1 MTTVTVTRKDHSRG
15 RPVVAESP
23 DPRRWWALVLLA
35 LAEFMV
41 ILDASIVNIALP
53 SIQRGL
59 HFSKDNLSWVVNAY
73 ILAFGGLLLLG
84 GRMADLRGR
93 RHMFI
98 VGLGVFAGA
107 SLVGGLSGS
116 QGQLIASRAV
126 QGVGAAMLAPAAL
139 ALVTTIFSE
148 GAERNKALGIWGAVA
163 GSGAAAG
170 VLLGGVLTS
179 GLSWRWVLFVNV
191 PVAFL
196 AALLAPRLLSES
208 RAQATRRS
216 FDLAGAISVTAGL
229 TSLVYAL
236 IEAQKVGWG
245 TARTIG
251 LLATATMLLV
261 GFVIIELRAPAPLV
275 PFAIFRLRA
284 VAGANAVALL
294 VGAALISMFFF
305 LTLYMQEVLGYSA
318 IKAGLSQLPLAG
330 TIILAAALAPHLVG
344 RIGPRLAI
352 AIGLGLLGGG
362 LVWFAQIP
370 THGVFLDDLLGPS
383 LIIAA
388 GLGLTYVPMTI
399 ASVSGVSKNQT
410 GLASGLINTTQQVGG
425 ALGLAIAATVANSQ
439 TDHYLRA
446 AHRGTLALRAALTHG
461 FRAGFLVDAGF
472 ATLGILAA
480 LTLIQRIRFAADQ
493 PASEPMAQPAAQTP
507 A

>member
-1 MTTVTVTRKDHSRG
+1 MTTVTDTRRDHSRG
-15 RPVVAESP
+15 RPIVAYSP

-53 SIQRGL
+53 SIQSGL
-59 HFSKDNLSWVVNAY
+59 HFSKDNLPWVVNAY

-191 PVAFL
+191 PVAIL

-229 TSLVYAL
+229 TILVYAL

-251 LLATATMLLV
+251 LLATATILLI

-275 PFAIFRLRA
+275 PFAIFRLRT

-318 IKAGLSQLPLAG
+318 IKAGLAQLPLAG

-344 RIGPRLAI
+344 RIGPRPTI

-370 THGVFLDDLLGPS
+370 TRGVFLDDLLGPS

-399 ASVSGVSKNQT
+399 ASVSGVNTNQT

-425 ALGLAIAATVANSQ
+425 ALGLAIAATVANTQ
-439 TDHYLRA
+439 TDHYLHA
-446 AHRGTLALRAALTHG
+446 AHRGAQALPAALTHG

-472 ATLGILAA
+472 ATLGILAT
-480 LTLIQRIRFAADQ
+480 LTLIQRIRHATDQ
-493 PASEPMAQPAAQTP
+493 PASEPTVQPAAQTP